1 MPKSFVSSLLLRRHI
16 SLGALGL
23 IALALL
29 ATGCGEAKNID
40 YSPADVQAAF
50 AAVGVPLYG
59 PRQLIPDSFAQ
70 AQQPAPSL
78 RTRPQFLTALL
89 RGVRDALFFPSVH
102 REHRSTVLHGQLMDV
117 FVYPRAEDAQ
127 NRARSFAD
135 LLGAEQILGRV
146 GFGYAQK
153 GNVVVDYRVF
163 NSSSRVPGF
172 LGAFDSVRAID
183 RKIRQ
188 QITAALS
195 HLR

>member
-1 MPKSFVSSLLLRRHI
+1 MPKSFASSLLPRRRL

-23 IALALL
+23 IALTLL
-29 ATGCGEAKNID
+29 AGCGGAKNVD

-59 PRQLIPDSFAQ
+59 PRQVIPDSLAQ

-78 RTRPQFLTALL
+78 RTRPQILAALL
-89 RGVRDALFFPSVH
+89 KGVRDALFVPPSVH
-102 REHRSTVLHGQLMDV
+102 REHKSTVLHGQLMDV

-135 LLGAEQILGRV
+135 LLGAEQILHRV

-153 GNVVVDYRVF
+153 GNIVVDYRVF

-172 LGAFDSVRAID
+172 IGAFDSVRTID
-183 RKIRQ
+183 RKLRQ